1 MRYPGGKGNN
11 YQHLINL
18 IPPHR
23 VYIETHLGGG
33 AVLRNKKP
41 AIANFGIEIDAQVI
55 SRWGKMPELQY
66 KLLEMDAIKFLESF
80 DFQGDEFVYCD
91 PPYLHETRLKK
102 KIYKHEYTKNDHI
115 ELLNVISKVPCNVMI
130 SGYPSELY
138 DDILRDWIFLEIPG
152 SSHIGKREEGVWL
165 NYSPKSLHDYR
176 FLGDNFRERE
186 RIKRKLNRWRSRAS
200 ALPEFERQLII
211 SSLVELN
218 HELHQKKHGYDD
230 K

>member
-1 MRYPGGKGNN
+1 
-11 YQHLINL
+11 
-18 IPPHR
+18 
-23 VYIETHLGGG
+23 
-33 AVLRNKKP
+33 
-41 AIANFGIEIDAQVI
+41 
-55 SRWGKMPELQY
+55 MPELQY

-102 KIYKHEYTKNDHI
+102 KIYRHEYTKKDHI

-138 DDILRDWIFLEIPG
+138 NDILRDWIFLEIPG

-165 NYSPKSLHDYR
+165 NYFPKSLHDYR

-186 RIKRKLNRWRSRAS
+186 RIKRKLNRWRSKAS

-211 SSLVELN
+211 SSLVEL
-218 HELHQKKHGYDD
+218 HHKLHQKKHGYDD